1 MVGTKKTAMGM
12 LGMAILVVVASAMM
26 GMPEQKKAK
35 AVKSDVQY
43 IRCGVCEE
51 MTRNI
56 YRSVKAMREELKP
69 GKKVRETIPASHSD
83 SLATRGEN
91 PMLTER
97 WTCWTKLAESEILE
111 TIETV
116 CDPEKEQGEWITMI
130 DLVETGDKL
139 KLERQDWPGK
149 CGTECRTIARACEEI
164 LGDHDTDLAEMLF
177 NENYQR
183 AQLNNFLCYEESNA
197 CVVKAPPLPKDREP
211 GPKFEEMTEQD
222 LKMQK
227 MMREMGNI
235 PGMPGMQMFSRD
247 QLQEQMENADYD
259 EEEEEEDV
267 GGGDYD
273 YDGDFDMGDDDELD
287 GDEPPSLSETVGRS
301 AKAIKD
307 GVVSGFEKG
316 KKWASEKFGAD
327 KKEL

>member
-1 MVGTKKTAMGM
+1 M
-12 LGMAILVVVASAMM
+12 
-26 GMPEQKKAK
+26 E
-35 AVKSDVQY
+35 
-43 IRCGVCEE
+43 
-51 MTRNI
+51 NI
-56 YRSVKAMREELKP
+56 
-69 GKKVRETIPASHSD
+69 
-83 SLATRGEN
+83 
-91 PMLTER
+91 
-97 WTCWTKLAESEILE
+97 
-111 TIETV
+111 

-130 DLVETGDKL
+130 DLVESGDKL

-149 CGTECRTIARACEEI
+149 CGTECRTIARACDEI
-164 LGDHDTDLAEMLF
+164 MGDHDTDLAEMLYD
-177 NENYQR
+177 EKYQR

-247 QLQEQMENADYD
+247 QLQEQMENGDYD
-259 EEEEEEDV
+259 EDAVEDEDI
-267 GGGDYD
+267 GGGNYD
-273 YDGDFDMGDDDELD
+273 YDDDYGIEGEAGIDE
-287 GDEPPSLSETVGRS
+287 DEPPSLGETVGRS

-316 KKWASEKFGAD
+316 KKWASEKFGGD

>member
-1 MVGTKKTAMGM
+1 MARKTKMG
-12 LGMAILVVVASAMM
+12 LRWVGMAMVVVGAYAMM
-26 GMPEQKKAK
+26 GMPEQKKPK
-35 AVKSDVQY
+35 AVKTDVQY

-56 YRSVKAMREELKP
+56 YRSVKAMRDELRP
-69 GKKVRETIPASHSD
+69 GK
-83 SLATRGEN
+83 
-91 PMLTER
+91 
-97 WTCWTKLAESEILE
+97 KLAESDILE
-111 TIETV
+111 LLENV

-130 DLVETGDKL
+130 DLVESGDKL

-149 CGTECRTIARACEEI
+149 CGTECRTIARACDEI
-164 LGDHDTDLAEMLF
+164 MGDHDTDLAEMLYD
-177 NENYQR
+177 EKYQR

-227 MMREMGNI
+227 MMREMGNM

-247 QLQEQMENADYD
+247 QLQEQMENGDYD
-259 EEEEEEDV
+259 DDEVEDEDI

-273 YDGDFDMGDDDELD
+273 YDSDYGTEDELGTD
-287 GDEPPSLSETVGRS
+287 DDEPPSLGETVGRS

-316 KKWASEKFGAD
+316 KKWASEKFGGD